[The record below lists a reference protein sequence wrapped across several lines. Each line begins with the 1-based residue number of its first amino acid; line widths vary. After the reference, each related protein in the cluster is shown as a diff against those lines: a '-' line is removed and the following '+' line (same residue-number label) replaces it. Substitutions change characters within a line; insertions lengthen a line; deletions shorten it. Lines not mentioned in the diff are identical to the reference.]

1 MTVNVIGLEH
11 PRGYP
16 AEYVSDFVAGDG
28 TRFTVRPIR
37 GDDEPLMVD
46 FHRQLS
52 TDTVYRRYFGIIKF
66 DARVAHERL
75 LLRCSIDY
83 SKEMALVAEY
93 ADTENGRHIA
103 GVGRFIR
110 NPAGNSAE
118 VAFVVADAFQHH
130 GLGSYLLQQLTAIA
144 RREGVAELE
153 AEVLSDNY
161 NMKNLFHRAGF
172 SFSQPDGGTVTARLK
187 LRQEATSH

>member
-1 MTVNVIGLEH
+1 MDVTSFKR
-11 PRGYP
+11 PKGYP
-16 AEYVSDFVAGDG
+16 AEYVSDFVADNGA
-28 TRFTVRPIR
+28 RFTVRPIR

-52 TDTVYRRYFGIIKF
+52 ANTVYRRWFGILKL
-66 DARVAHERL
+66 DARVSHERL

-93 ADTENGRHIA
+93 ADAENGRHIA

-110 NPAGNSAE
+110 NPADNSAE
-118 VAFVVADAFQHH
+118 VAFVVADAFQQH
-130 GLGSYLLQQLTAIA
+130 GLGAHLLQQLIEIA

-153 AEVLSDNY
+153 AEVLTDNY
-161 NMKNLFHRAGF
+161 NMKTLFHRAGF
-172 SFSQPDGGTVTARLK
+172 SFSQPDGGTVTARKK
-187 LRQEATSH
+187 LVATGC